1 MLLQVPFDATPA
13 KKGVPIV
20 VEPFQTATG
29 VDADCLRGHLY
40 WSDTTGR
47 AVKRAGYDG
56 SKPEVFLR
64 GRGMGFP
71 EDVVRYSAIS

>member
-1 MLLQVPFDATPA
+1 MPFDATPA

-29 VDADCLRGHLY
+29 VDADCLRGRLY

-47 AVKRAGYDG
+47 EGCNSIEK
-56 SKPEVFLR
+56 L
-64 GRGMGFP
+64 
-71 EDVVRYSAIS
+71 SA